1 MPYNTLVRLSMIKRI
16 ISKRNRVLL
25 GEMIRT
31 DFKLRYQGSVLGYL
45 WSLLK
50 PLMLFAI
57 LYTVFTQFLRIG
69 KGVPNYPISLLLGIV
84 LWSFFTE
91 ATSNSLKS
99 IVGRGSLIRKINVP
113 RYLIPVSVISSAFV
127 NLLLNL
133 IVVFIFV
140 LLTKNTP
147 LSWETLIIF
156 PILLMELVV
165 VTVATGFFLSAV
177 YVKYRDIEHIWD
189 VVRQALFY
197 AIPIIYPLTLISSI
211 SIQKLLSLNPLAQI
225 IQDARAVVTY
235 GGTTQLTDL
244 YASPLIYL
252 VPLGLIIVALLV
264 SSTYF
269 RKHSKYFAED
279 V

>member
-1 MPYNTLVRLSMIKRI
+1 MIKRLF
-16 ISKRNRVLL
+16 SKKNRVLL

-57 LYTVFTQFLRIG
+57 LYTVFTQFLHIG
-69 KGVPNYPISLLLGIV
+69 RGVPNYPISLLLGIV
-84 LWSFFTE
+84 LWSFFIE
-91 ATSNSLKS
+91 ATSSALKS
-99 IVGRGSLIRKINVP
+99 IVGRGSLIRKMNIP

-140 LLTKNTP
+140 LFAQNTP
-147 LSWETLIIF
+147 LSWATLLVL
-156 PILLMELVV
+156 PILLIELIIVS
-165 VTVATGFFLSAV
+165 VATGFFLSAV

-197 AIPIIYPLTLISSI
+197 VIPIIYPLTLVSSVA
-211 SIQKLLSLNPLAQI
+211 IQKLILLNPLAQI
-225 IQDARAVVTY
+225 IQDARSVVTH

-244 YASPLIYL
+244 YTSPIIYL
-252 VPLGLIIVALLV
+252 VPIGLIIVALLV

-279 V
+279 I